1 MPYLMVITGLSAGLL
16 AWILYRVFTSQGK
29 QQQSLAEK
37 RQKEARYQQVLEKAK
52 IAERE
57 EKIFKAQ
64 TGHVLSQLSLAKEYE
79 LTNVREAINWYEK
92 AAKLDNIIAQN
103 ALARLCRADI
113 DDPDGEA
120 KSQYW
125 EQVVKAKRGEAKELF
140 ELGLLQIRGQGTDI
154 DVEAGLENVLLAAE
168 KELLDAMLFL
178 GDWYLSEFSQP
189 HQPLEAFL
197 WRFRAAKQGDINGFM
212 KTAFCYQAGIGV
224 SKDSSRAL
232 YWLERAAERGEGEA
246 QLLVAKMHNR
256 DTMAEASIAYIWYSL
271 AYVNGYKQAKDARDE
286 VVQQL
291 DIDTILG
298 VQNVANRVY
307 KLLKQG
313 EDLEAHSVINLLDK
327 LYGRKGYRPTEEMLE
342 TLALGELETEMATL
356 QPVEKGRTGEQA
368 SSSTVSKATEAAAT
382 HTKTAQADLN
392 TDSQALNTDTGGMFG
407 TDSRHSSM
415 SGYQQ
420 QSWQTSWD
428 SLLADNENKQKS
440 ENSD

>member
-29 QQQSLAEK
+29 HQRSLEEK

-64 TGHVLSQLSLAKEYE
+64 TGHVSSQLSLAKEYE

-92 AAKLDNIIAQN
+92 AANLDNIIAQN

-125 EQVVKAKRGEAKELF
+125 EQVVKAKRGEAGELF
-140 ELGLLQIRGQGTDI
+140 ELGQLQIRGQGTEI
-154 DVEAGLENVLLAAE
+154 DVEAGLKNILQAAD

-189 HQPLEAFL
+189 HEPLDAFL
-197 WRFRAAKQGDINGFM
+197 WRFRAARQGDINGFM

-232 YWLERAAERGEGEA
+232 YWLERAAERDEGEA
-246 QLLVAKMHNR
+246 QMLVAKMHNR
-256 DTMAEASIAYIWYSL
+256 GTMSDAAIAYIWYSL
-271 AYVNGYKQAKDARDE
+271 AYVNGYKQAKEARDE
-286 VVQQL
+286 MVQQF

-307 KLLKQG
+307 KMLKQEG
-313 EDLEAHSVINLLDK
+313 LEAHSVINLLDK
-327 LYGRKGYRPTEEMLE
+327 LYGRKGYRPTDEMLD
-342 TLALGELETEMATL
+342 TLALGELETEMATM
-356 QPVEKGRTGEQA
+356 QPVATGGGGREA
-368 SSSTVSKATEAAAT
+368 SSGLTLPEPNAAEIAPSTAELNMDSAVEFG
-382 HTKTAQADLN
+382 AD
-392 TDSQALNTDTGGMFG
+392 SHQG
-407 TDSRHSSM
+407 HSAM
-415 SGYQQ
+415 SDYQQ
-420 QSWQTSWD
+420 PWQTSWD
-428 SLLADNENKQKS
+428 SLLADGESKS
-440 ENSD
+440 KREDNG